1 MKSNKDSLK
10 IRYFFKLLT
19 NIVGI
24 PIGLVTESII
34 PRALGTKLYG
44 DFSFI
49 TGFFQSLISF
59 IDLGSSS
66 AFYDKL
72 SKRPNEK
79 LLRKFYWKLVS
90 LITVISSTAILFL
103 IYSGFSST
111 IWPNQL
117 PKYIIMGL
125 IFGLLYWYSQIILKT
140 VDAYAL
146 SKQGEIIRIS
156 QKFLRLFLIIPMYFF
171 DFFTLG
177 MFFIYNYIII
187 IFSIIGWIII
197 LNKEGISI
205 LPKVKLSKNNLSIYY
220 NEFYIYCLPLI
231 AYSSIGLITGIF
243 DRWIL
248 QISSGSIEQSF
259 YGISFQI
266 ASVCIVFSS
275 AMTPLIFRE
284 FSVEIKNQNF
294 LKIRKIFKKYIPML
308 YSIAAYFGVFIA
320 INSQTVGSI
329 IGGPEFKDAYLC
341 IAIMAFYAIHQ
352 TYGQL
357 SSTLYYSSERT
368 SMYKNIG
375 GSILILGM
383 PCSFF
388 FISSGTYGLN
398 LGATGLALKM
408 IIIQLIQVNIL
419 LYYNIKFINEK
430 FSYFIIHQILSV
442 LFFLSIGLFS
452 NFLISIFFQN
462 QILSFIISGVIYSL
476 LVIIFTYIFP
486 YIFSLTR
493 DDLKLYIN
501 KYFRLK

>member
-259 YGISFQI
+259 YEISFQI

-294 LKIRKIFKKYIPML
+294 LKIRKKFKKYIPML
-308 YSIAAYFGVFIA
+308 YSIAAYFGVFKNVTA
-320 INSQTVGSI
+320 ILTGVFESELLRT
-329 IGGPEFKDAYLC
+329 FK
-341 IAIMAFYAIHQ
+341 
-352 TYGQL
+352 
-357 SSTLYYSSERT
+357 
-368 SMYKNIG
+368 
-375 GSILILGM
+375 
-383 PCSFF
+383 
-388 FISSGTYGLN
+388 
-398 LGATGLALKM
+398 
-408 IIIQLIQVNIL
+408 
-419 LYYNIKFINEK
+419 
-430 FSYFIIHQILSV
+430 
-442 LFFLSIGLFS
+442 
-452 NFLISIFFQN
+452 
-462 QILSFIISGVIYSL
+462 
-476 LVIIFTYIFP
+476 
-486 YIFSLTR
+486 
-493 DDLKLYIN
+493 
-501 KYFRLK
+501 